1 MLANFKGRIIE
12 VCAKQ
17 GSIVNKG
24 DVLAYIERTDL
35 AS

>member
-1 MLANFKGRIIE
+1 MLANFKDMCRE
-12 VCAKQ
+12 FVLSKAVLNK
-17 GSIVNKG
+17 KG